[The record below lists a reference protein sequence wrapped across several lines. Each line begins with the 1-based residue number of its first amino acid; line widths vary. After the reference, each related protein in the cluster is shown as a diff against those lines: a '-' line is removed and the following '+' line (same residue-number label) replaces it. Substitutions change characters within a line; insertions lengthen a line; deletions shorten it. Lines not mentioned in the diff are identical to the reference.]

1 MKLAHWSTIVVN
13 KWAAVNLL
21 MTEASHSWLRDWKP
35 IAIQLDFGGG
45 MFFSPVPEGSSK
57 NWHVT
62 LQNWTCSYKTHLT
75 ERLSQWSDNC
85 SLYFSHH
92 TEVCKTYHQ
101 SIGQVHH
108 QETWKHLTNLTY
120 LSIHR
125 EPNKHQTVTTK
136 ETIKRLTS
144 SHETRLMNM

>member
-1 MKLAHWSTIVVN
+1 MKVAHWSIMVVN
-13 KWAAVNLL
+13 KWAAINLL
-21 MTEASHSWLRDWKP
+21 MTAASHSWWRDWKP
-35 IAIQLDFGGG
+35 IAIQQDFGGG

-57 NWHVT
+57 NWHVG
-62 LQNWTCSYKTHLT
+62 SYKTGHALTKPFSPHKTHLT
-75 ERLSQWSDNC
+75 GRLSQWSDNC

-120 LSIHR
+120 FSIHR
-125 EPNKHQTVTTK
+125 EPKKHQTVTTK
-136 ETIKRLTS
+136 QQ
-144 SHETRLMNM
+144 